1 MPKAQF
7 DSHRAG
13 VLTIMSA
20 PIQNQLLSWGLHITL
35 WKDEEADVNTFYGYV
50 ISLLFTTTPWCRSYY
65 GRHFPGETEA
75 RERLVTFPGS
85 HR

>member
-20 PIQNQLLSWGLHITL
+20 PIQNQLLWWGLHITL
-35 WKDEEADVNTFYGYV
+35 WKDEEADVDTFYGYV
-50 ISLLFTTTPWCRSYY
+50 ISFTLHHNPMM
-65 GRHFPGETEA
+65 
-75 RERLVTFPGS
+75 
-85 HR
+85 